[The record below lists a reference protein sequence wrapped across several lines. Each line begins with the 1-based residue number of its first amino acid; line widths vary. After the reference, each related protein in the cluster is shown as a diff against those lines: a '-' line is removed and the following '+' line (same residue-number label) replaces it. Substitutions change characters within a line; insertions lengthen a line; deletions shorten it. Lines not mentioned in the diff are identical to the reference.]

1 MTLGSILIERIKNM
15 KKIKRISILLVLL
28 LTLVLYSSVTA
39 LAYPERG
46 VIQIEDAT
54 GGVGGEMYVNITMTS
69 GGSPIG
75 DTALTMN
82 FDPYAVEFVRGTN
95 ATAEYGTVTVMA
107 TGDGVVTSLDYYI
120 VFRGLV
126 EGTSQLTMQSFM
138 TWTYDG
144 AALYADWNYGT
155 ITVGPE
161 GTEGTGLGG
170 GAGGTDFDGA
180 PTGDS
185 AEFPIQ
191 GTMFTIFDHFSDALI
206 PPGFVREQIDV
217 RGSNHTG
224 IRHLAS
230 DQVFMFMQAGG
241 MDPILAIY
249 HRDRADFDAAALMDQ
264 GGERFVI
271 VLDQTQPIT
280 TPVGFSQSQETFNGT
295 QITVWQNQE
304 MPEFFLVYA
313 LNSAGHMGWFQYD
326 STDGSFQRFMAPLVE
341 ADEEAE
347 EEIEEPTDLLGR
359 IVGIMQDNMMIGL
372 IAVLAVIFILLIIII
387 VLGVKVQRRN
397 NELDELYADGQGS
410 YGDDYD
416 DDYDDDFED
425 EYDDEYDDDYEYED
439 DRYHDD
445 GYNDEVGYDD
455 DEYENEVGYDE
466 NDYDDDEYED
476 DDDEYED
483 DKRRDDFNIDFV
495 DL

>member
-1 MTLGSILIERIKNM
+1 MMTLGSILIERIKDM
-15 KKIKRISILLVLL
+15 KKIKRISILSVLL
-28 LTLVLYSSVTA
+28 LTLVLYSSITA
-39 LAYPERG
+39 LAEPERG

-75 DTALTMN
+75 DTALTMT
-82 FDPYAVEFVRGTN
+82 FDPYVVEFVRGTN
-95 ATAEYGTVTVMA
+95 ATAEWGTVTVMA
-107 TGDGVVTSLDYYI
+107 TGDGVETSLDYYV

-126 EGTSQLTMQSFM
+126 EGTTHLTMFSFM

-144 AALYADWNYGT
+144 AALYADFNQGT

-161 GTEGTGLGG
+161 GTEGTGPGG
-170 GAGGTDFDGA
+170 GAAGGADFDGA

-191 GTMFTIFDHFSDALI
+191 NVMFTIFDHFSDGMI

-217 RGSNHTG
+217 RGSNHNG

-230 DQVFMFMQAGG
+230 DQFFMFMQTAGQ
-241 MDPILAIY
+241 DPILAIY
-249 HRDRADFDAAALMDQ
+249 HRDRAEFDAAELIDK

-271 VLDQTQPIT
+271 VIDHTLPIPVPAGFNQT
-280 TPVGFSQSQETFNGT
+280 SETFNGT

-304 MPEFFLVYA
+304 MPEFLLVYA
-313 LNSAGHMGWFQYD
+313 LNSVGHMGWFQYD
-326 STDGSFQRFMAPLVE
+326 TLDGSFQRFMAPLVE
-341 ADEEAE
+341 ADEEE
-347 EEIEEPTDLLGR
+347 EEDAEEPTDLLGR

-372 IAVLAVIFILLIIII
+372 IAVLAVIFILLIIVI
-387 VLGVKVQRRN
+387 VLAVKVQRRN

-410 YGDDYD
+410 YGDDDYD
-416 DDYDDDFED
+416 DDYDDDDFED

-445 GYNDEVGYDD
+445 GYEDEVGFDNDEYEVGYDD
-455 DEYENEVGYDE
+455 D
-466 NDYDDDEYED
+466 DYDDDDYDDED
-476 DDDEYED
+476 DE
-483 DKRRDDFNIDFV
+483 RRDDFNIDFV

>member
-1 MTLGSILIERIKNM
+1 M
-15 KKIKRISILLVLL
+15 KKMKRKSILLVLL
-28 LTLVLYSSVTA
+28 LTLVLYSSMTA
-39 LAYPERG
+39 LADPERG
-46 VIQIEDAT
+46 EIQIEDAT

-75 DTALTMN
+75 DTALTMT
-82 FDPYAVEFVRGTN
+82 FDPYVVEFVRGTN

-107 TGDGVVTSLDYYI
+107 QGDGQVTSLDYYI

-126 EGTSQLTMQSFM
+126 EGTSHLTMVSFM
-138 TWTYDG
+138 TWTIDG
-144 AALYADWNYGT
+144 APLYADFNQGT

-161 GTEGTGLGG
+161 GTEGTGPGG
-170 GAGGTDFDGA
+170 GAAPGTDVDGA

-191 GTMFTIFDHFSDALI
+191 GTMFTIFDHFSDAMI
-206 PPGFVREQIDV
+206 PPGFAREQIDV
-217 RGSNHTG
+217 RGSNHNG

-230 DQVFMFMQAGG
+230 DQVFMFMQTGG

-249 HRDRADFDAAALMDQ
+249 HRDSADFDAAELIDQ

-271 VLDQTQPIT
+271 VVDQTQPI
-280 TPVGFSQSQETFNGT
+280 PVPAGFNQTQETFNGT
-295 QITVWQNQE
+295 QFNVWQNQE

-313 LNSAGHMGWFQYD
+313 LNSAGHMGLFQYD
-326 STDGSFQRFMAPLVE
+326 STDGSFQRFMAPIVE
-341 ADEEAE
+341 DGEEEAE
-347 EEIEEPTDLLGR
+347 DTEEPTDLLGR

-397 NELDELYADGQGS
+397 NELDELYADGHGS
-410 YGDDYD
+410 YGDDNYDD
-416 DDYDDDFED
+416 DDYDDDELED
-425 EYDDEYDDDYEYED
+425 EYEDDDEYDDDYEYED

-445 GYNDEVGYDD
+445 GYEDEVGYDD
-455 DEYENEVGYDE
+455 DEYDDEVGYDDDDYDD
-466 NDYDDDEYED
+466 DYDDDEYDEDED
-476 DDDEYED
+476 DE
-483 DKRRDDFNIDFV
+483 RRDDFNIDFV

>member
-1 MTLGSILIERIKNM
+1 M

-28 LTLVLYSSVTA
+28 LTLVLYSSVAAFATDF
-39 LAYPERG
+39 EMG
-46 VIQIEDAT
+46 EIQIDNAE

-75 DTALTMN
+75 STELTMSFN
-82 FDPYAVEFVRGTN
+82 PYVVEFVRGTN
-95 ATAEYGTVTVMA
+95 ATAGY
-107 TGDGVVTSLDYYI
+107 GVVTVAAQGDGQVTSLNYYI
-120 VFRGLV
+120 VFRGLA
-126 EGTSQLTMQSFM
+126 EGYSHLTMESFM

-144 AALYADWNYGT
+144 VALHANFTQDAT

-161 GTEGTGLGG
+161 GTEGTGPGDGAAG
-170 GAGGTDFDGA
+170 GADFDGA

-191 GTMFTIFDHFSDALI
+191 NVMFTIFDHFSDAMI

-217 RGSNHTG
+217 RGSNHNG

-230 DQVFMFMQAGG
+230 DQFFMFMQTGG
-241 MDPILAIY
+241 QDPILAIY
-249 HRDRADFDAAALMDQ
+249 HRDSADFDAAELIEK

-271 VLDQTQPIT
+271 VVDQTRPTPI
-280 TPVGFSQSQETFNGT
+280 PAGFNQTSETFNGT

-326 STDGSFQRFMAPLVE
+326 SLDGSFQRFMAPLVE
-341 ADEEAE
+341 ADEEVE
-347 EEIEEPTDLLGR
+347 EDEEEPTDLLGR

-416 DDYDDDFED
+416 DDYDDDDFED
-425 EYDDEYDDDYEYED
+425 EFDDEYDDDYEYED

-466 NDYDDDEYED
+466 DDYDDDEYDDD
-476 DDDEYED
+476 DDDED
-483 DKRRDDFNIDFV
+483 DRRRDDFNIDFV